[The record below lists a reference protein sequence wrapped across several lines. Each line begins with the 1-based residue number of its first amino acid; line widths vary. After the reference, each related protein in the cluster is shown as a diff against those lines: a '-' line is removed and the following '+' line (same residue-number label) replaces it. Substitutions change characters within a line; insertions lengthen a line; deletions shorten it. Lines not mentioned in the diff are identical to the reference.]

1 MHRRIACCVVDSLL
15 IWPCA
20 VKVRFDDIYGT
31 DLRKENK
38 AMNIGAK
45 ITEAR
50 RQRGITQS
58 ELAEQ
63 MCVTRQTVSRWEAG
77 TALPDVEKVACIA
90 KILQVSCDYLLK
102 DEHNIENNDAFVRGG
117 SAEEMKSSVTELL
130 QSLVGKRVKI
140 SFYEDEGDFE
150 IVGET
155 CTVVGFEGNWM
166 RIQIQKGKLNKEKLL
181 ALASV
186 LSFEILGEEA

>member
-1 MHRRIACCVVDSLL
+1 
-15 IWPCA
+15 
-20 VKVRFDDIYGT
+20 
-31 DLRKENK
+31 
-38 AMNIGAK
+38 MNIGAK
-45 ITEAR
+45 ITNAR

-90 KILQVSCDYLLK
+90 KILQVSCDYLLN
-102 DEHNIENNDAFVRGG
+102 DEHNIENNDTFVQGG
-117 SAEEMKSSVTELL
+117 SAAEEVKSSVTELL
-130 QSLVGKRVKI
+130 QSLIGKCVKI

-166 RIQIQKGKLNKEKLL
+166 RIQIQKGKTNKEKLL

>member
-1 MHRRIACCVVDSLL
+1 
-15 IWPCA
+15 
-20 VKVRFDDIYGT
+20 
-31 DLRKENK
+31 
-38 AMNIGAK
+38 MNIGAK

-90 KILQVSCDYLLK
+90 KILQVSCDYLLNDNCNMECK
-102 DEHNIENNDAFVRGG
+102 DGCVQEQILTEKVKN
-117 SAEEMKSSVTELL
+117 SVTELL
-130 QSLVGKRVKI
+130 QSLVGKRVSI
-140 SFYEDEGDFE
+140 SFYEDECDFD

-166 RIQIQKGKLNKEKLL
+166 RIQIQKGKANKEKLL
-181 ALASV
+181 ALASI
-186 LSFEILGEEA
+186 LSFEILEEAG

>member
-1 MHRRIACCVVDSLL
+1 
-15 IWPCA
+15 
-20 VKVRFDDIYGT
+20 
-31 DLRKENK
+31 
-38 AMNIGAK
+38 MNIGAK
-45 ITEAR
+45 ITNAR
-50 RQRGITQS
+50 RQLGITQS

-102 DEHNIENNDAFVRGG
+102 DDCNMECKDACVQ
-117 SAEEMKSSVTELL
+117 EQILTEKVKNSVTELL
-130 QSLVGKRVKI
+130 QSLIGKRVKI
-140 SFYEDEGDFE
+140 SFYEDEDDFD

-166 RIQIQKGKLNKEKLL
+166 RILIQKGRTNKEKLL
-181 ALASV
+181 ALASI
-186 LSFEILGEEA
+186 LSFEILEEAE

>member
-1 MHRRIACCVVDSLL
+1 
-15 IWPCA
+15 
-20 VKVRFDDIYGT
+20 
-31 DLRKENK
+31 
-38 AMNIGAK
+38 
-45 ITEAR
+45 
-50 RQRGITQS
+50 
-58 ELAEQ
+58 
-63 MCVTRQTVSRWEAG
+63 
-77 TALPDVEKVACIA
+77 
-90 KILQVSCDYLLK
+90 
-102 DEHNIENNDAFVRGG
+102 
-117 SAEEMKSSVTELL
+117 MKSSVTELL